1 MQKTKIWGKNQ
12 RFKHVFS
19 LEGVLTE
26 SIACKLFLP
35 Y

>member
-12 RFKHVFS
+12 CFKHIFS

-26 SIACKLFLP
+26 SLVCKLFLP